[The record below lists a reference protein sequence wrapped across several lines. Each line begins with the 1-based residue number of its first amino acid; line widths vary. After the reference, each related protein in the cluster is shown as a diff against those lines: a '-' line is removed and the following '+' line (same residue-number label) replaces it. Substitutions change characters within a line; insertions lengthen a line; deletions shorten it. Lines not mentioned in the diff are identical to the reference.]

1 MSGAPPTTLDAA
13 TAARFAQIALR
24 NIVCEFP
31 HKLDHVMASGG
42 DVRAPRELHPAFHG
56 SFDWH
61 SCVHMHWLL
70 ARIRRR
76 FPALPNAKEIDALF
90 DHNLR
95 AAAIAGEVDY
105 LARGESG
112 AFERPYGWAWL
123 LKLAA
128 EMHAADDD
136 DSRRWSSALRPL
148 AVAFAGR
155 VREFLPRT
163 DYPVRHGVHSNS
175 GFALAFALDYAEAS
189 NDQALA
195 TACIAKTRDWFV
207 GDRNAPASWEPSGA
221 DFLSPVLVEA
231 ELVRRVLDRERFAC
245 WLREWLPGFASAEPG
260 SLFEP
265 VQIGDRRDGHLV
277 HLDGLNLSRAW
288 CLRSIAS
295 ALPPGDV
302 RIAVARRA
310 ADIHFAAGWRGLS
323 SDDFA
328 GSHWLA

>member
-1 MSGAPPTTLDAA
+1 MSEAPPTTLDAG

-31 HKLDHVMASGG
+31 HKLDHVMASDA

-70 ARIRRR
+70 ARVRRR
-76 FPALPNAKEIDALF
+76 FPVLANAKEIDALF
-90 DHNLR
+90 DDNLR
-95 AAAIAGEVDY
+95 AAAIAGELEY

-128 EMHAADDD
+128 ELHAADDD
-136 DSRRWSSALRPL
+136 DSRRWSRALRPL
-148 AVAFAGR
+148 AVALAGR
-155 VREFLPRT
+155 FREFLPRT
-163 DYPVRHGVHSNS
+163 RYPVRHGMHSNS

-189 NDQALA
+189 NDDALA

-207 GDRNAPASWEPSGA
+207 GDRDAPASWEPSGA

-245 WLREWLPGFASAEPG
+245 WLTEWLPGFVSAEPR
-260 SLFEP
+260 SLFRA
-265 VQIGDRRDGHLV
+265 GA
-277 HLDGLNLSRAW
+277 SR
-288 CLRSIAS
+288 
-295 ALPPGDV
+295 
-302 RIAVARRA
+302 
-310 ADIHFAAGWRGLS
+310 
-323 SDDFA
+323 
-328 GSHWLA
+328 